1 LEDPDFFIFILMKA
15 SKNSL
20 LRKLVES
27 QERGENIF
35 EYMDIK
41 RVISKDIDVESIF
54 NNIFI
59 PFR

>member
-1 LEDPDFFIFILMKA
+1 MKA

-35 EYMDIK
+35 EYMEIT
-41 RVISKDIDVESIF
+41 RVISKDFDNESIF
-54 NNIFI
+54 E
-59 PFR
+59 